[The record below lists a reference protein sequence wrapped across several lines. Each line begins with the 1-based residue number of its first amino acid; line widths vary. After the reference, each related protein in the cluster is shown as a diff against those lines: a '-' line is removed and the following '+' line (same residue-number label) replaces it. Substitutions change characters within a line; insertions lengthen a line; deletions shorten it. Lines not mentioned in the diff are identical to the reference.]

1 VIWIQVQPFKVGL
14 DFIDPSYAY
23 EVTGRYSRNLDGYLM
38 SEDAVKEVYSHA
50 VQDADISI
58 IEGVRG
64 LYEGLEATSDI
75 EAPPR

>member
-1 VIWIQVQPFKVGL
+1 
-14 DFIDPSYAY
+14 
-23 EVTGRYSRNLDGYLM
+23 M

-64 LYEGLEATSDI
+64 LYEGLEAQATL
-75 EAPPR
+75 EAQPR